1 MKALDESRMH
11 RVEVRMRPD
20 MTDARGE
27 ATRQA
32 VVDELDIPV
41 ESVRCAEVYT
51 IYASLSPD
59 ELDRV
64 SKELLTDPVI
74 QQSSATE
81 PVLTDYDWLIEVGFR
96 PGVTDNVG
104 KTAAEGIADVIGRP
118 LGPDEAVYTSRQY
131 ALGGRLTEEQV
142 DHIARGLLANE
153 LIQRWVIR
161 RGDGAVPLEDR
172 FLLGLPI
179 VEIEA
184 PEVAE
189 YDLEVDD
196 EALERLSREGVL
208 ALSLDEMH
216 VIRDYYRTDDVRDA
230 RRAVGLGERPTD
242 VELEA
247 IAQTWSEHCK
257 HKIFNATITYSDKEQ
272 DSLETIESLFKT
284 YVRGSTE
291 EIADRVDWLV
301 SIFHDNAGV
310 IKLNDDWNLA
320 MKVETHNS
328 PSALDPYGGA
338 ITGIVGVNRDPLGT
352 GLGAKLIFN
361 VDTFCFADP
370 NYSDPL
376 PPRLLHPR
384 RVFTGVHLG
393 VRDGA
398 NQSGIPDVNGAIV
411 FDNRY
416 LGKPLVYCGTGAL
429 MPARVGGSPSHVKRA
444 DPGDYIVM
452 TGGRIG
458 KDGIHG
464 ATFSSEELHSGSPA
478 TAVQIGDPI
487 TQKKMVDMLLEARDL
502 GLYRCITDNGAGGLS
517 SSVGE
522 MARSSGGC
530 ELHLDRAPLKYAG
543 LAAWEIL
550 LSEAQERMTLAV
562 PPDKL
567 DGFMDLARRRSVEAT
582 VLGTYTAS
590 GKFHVLYEGRTVA
603 YLDMDFFHEG
613 LPRMKLDAEWVPPQH
628 EDPSIAEPEDL
639 TETLTAMVA
648 RLNVCSKESFVRQY
662 DHEVQGGSALKP
674 FVGVENDGPGDAAI
688 VRPLLDKKL
697 GVAVG
702 CGICPRYSD
711 IDTYHMMANAID
723 EAVRNLVCVGGR
735 IGHIAGLDNF
745 CWCDPVE
752 SEKTPDG
759 KYKLAQLVRACRAL
773 YDYCTAY
780 DLPCISGKDSMKND
794 YKIGDT
800 KISIPP
806 TVLFSAVAVMDD
818 VEKAV
823 SMDAKRPGD
832 IVYIVGETY
841 DELGGSEY
849 AAMHGAVG
857 NNVPR
862 VNAARAR
869 KTYEA
874 VGRAIQAGLVA
885 SCHDASD
892 GGLGT
897 ALAETAFA
905 GGLGMTVDLRKFPG
919 DVARS
924 DTMLFS
930 ESASRFVVTVHP
942 ENVRRFRS
950 KLRRLPVGNVG
961 KVTPGTRLVV
971 KGLDG
976 RTVVDADIFSLKEAW
991 QKPLR
996 W

>member
-1 MKALDESRMH
+1 MKNVDKNRMH

-20 MTDARGE
+20 MVDARGE
-27 ATRQA
+27 ATRAGIIDDLGIQ
-32 VVDELDIPV
+32 V
-41 ESVRCAEVYT
+41 ERVRCAEVYT
-51 IYASLSPD
+51 IYATLSAD
-59 ELDRV
+59 ELERV
-64 SKELLTDPVI
+64 AQELFTDPVI

-81 PVLTDYDWLIEVGFR
+81 PALHEYDWLIEVGFL

-104 KTAAEGIADVIGRP
+104 KTAAEGIADVLGRP
-118 LGPDEAVYTSRQY
+118 MAEDEGVYTSRQY
-131 ALGGRLTEEQV
+131 AITGDLTEDQV
-142 DHIARGLLANE
+142 EHIARDLLANE
-153 LIQRWVIR
+153 LIQRWVVR
-161 RGDGAVPLEDR
+161 QGDGVSGDDR

-179 VEIEA
+179 VDIEA
-184 PEVAE
+184 PDVGE

-196 EALERLSREGVL
+196 EALIRLSREGVL
-208 ALSLDEMH
+208 ALNLDEMH
-216 VIRDYYRTDDVRDA
+216 VIRKYYRSEDVRAERRDA
-230 RRAVGLGERPTD
+230 GLGERPTD

-257 HKIFNATITYSDKEQ
+257 HKIFNAVISYSDREHGTT
-272 DSLETIESLFKT
+272 ETVESLFKT

-291 EIADRVDWLV
+291 DISERVGWLV
-301 SIFHDNAGV
+301 SVFHDNAGV
-310 IKLNDDWNLA
+310 IKLDDDWNLV

-384 RVFTGVHLG
+384 RVFKGVHLG

-429 MPARVGGSPSHVKRA
+429 MPARVGDAPGHVKKA
-444 DPGDYIVM
+444 DPGDFIVM

-464 ATFSSEELHSGSPA
+464 ATFSSEELHGGSPA

-487 TQKKMVDMLLEARDL
+487 TQKKMLDMLLEARDL
-502 GLYRCITDNGAGGLS
+502 ELYGCITDNGAGGLS

-522 MARSSGGC
+522 MAISSGGC

-543 LAAWEIL
+543 LAVWEIL
-550 LSEAQERMTLAV
+550 VSEAQERMTLAV
-562 PPDKL
+562 PPEKL
-567 DGFMDLARRRSVEAT
+567 DEFMDLARRRSVEAT
-582 VLGTYTAS
+582 VLGTFTDS
-590 GKFHVLYEGRTVA
+590 GKLHVLYEGRTVA
-603 YLDMDFFHEG
+603 YLDMGFLHEG
-613 LPRMKLDAEWVPPQH
+613 LPDMQLEAEWVPPTYD
-628 EDPSIAEPEDL
+628 DPEIVAPADL
-639 TETLTAMVA
+639 TETLTAMLS

-688 VRPLLDKKL
+688 VRPLLDKKI
-697 GVAVG
+697 GVAVA

-735 IGHIAGLDNF
+735 IGCIAGLDNF
-745 CWCDPVE
+745 CWPDPVE

-759 KYKLAQLVRACRAL
+759 QYKLAQLVRACKAL

-794 YKIGDT
+794 YKIGGT

-806 TVLFSAVAVMDD
+806 TVLFSAMAVMDD

-823 SMDAKRPGD
+823 SMDAKQPGD
-832 IVYIVGETY
+832 IVYIVGETR

-849 AAMHGAVG
+849 AAMHDAVG
-857 NNVPR
+857 NNVPK
-862 VNAARAR
+862 VDAVRAR
-869 KTYEA
+869 KMYESLGA
-874 VGRAIQAGLVA
+874 AIDAGLVA

-892 GGLGT
+892 GGLGV

-919 DVARS
+919 DVERS

-942 ENVRRFRS
+942 ANANSFISELNDV
-950 KLRRLPVGNVG
+950 PVGVVG
-961 KVTPGTRLVV
+961 EVTSDTRLVI

-976 RTVVDADIFSLKEAW
+976 STVVDADISDLKEAW